1 MSEKIFVVTLKSSD
15 DLEGFYSDMKSNG
28 FKLYQ
33 KRPMSKN
40 TSYYMTDDQVKTIS
54 EDTRVLDVSKF
65 PERSDYERI
74 SYDAHNMTPM
84 TTVPGP
90 YRKFGDGDGSDWDW
104 AKLHQTGTDAQ
115 RRKKPAPPQ
124 NSSGF
129 WDSASGAAT
138 PQVTDFNEF
147 FGDGRHVDVIICD
160 DCVPFDAG
168 EFINTQGESWD
179 TNGDVIPLG
188 QSRVHQYDWF
198 AELNQYVTSID
209 DDNYSIPGNN
219 YTYYYD
225 MASAPS
231 ANYHGLH
238 VAGTA
243 CGNHYGW
250 AKKANIYSI
259 DIFSTY
265 GTSNYM
271 NGMIMFDYIRAFHR
285 HKPINKLTGR
295 RNPTVC
301 NHSWSY
307 IHSSLYSVVDNNID
321 PGDISG
327 VWWDSNWY
335 TSSNPGPSG
344 WTSEGLWADFGID
357 PSLGSQNNKPSS
369 QNTAIDDD
377 IKEQIKDGVVHIGA
391 AGNEH
396 MWQVPER
403 DPATGGTHAS
413 WGNYMLINGYGVV
426 NLTRGGTPN
435 SSAYD
440 NSAGGR
446 ANIAIN
452 VGAIGNRVDNR
463 PASFSNY
470 GPKISTWAPGQN
482 IISAFT
488 DWGYADPK
496 YGAPNFYREISGT
509 SMASPQVCGIAAC
522 LASGKH
528 RFTNSDLLGFL
539 ELYDKKGDISFDV
552 DPAGNASYTMDTLA
566 GTSAST
572 TYSITATSSGASAY
586 TLSGSDENGAV
597 SGNNLTVTCNVDDTI
612 TFTVSAS
619 GHPFWIKTANTTGT
633 GNAAS
638 GVTNNGA
645 QNGTVS
651 FTPTSEGTYYY
662 ICEYHGG
669 MVGQIQVGSSADRW
683 VVIGQD
689 YVTLHNQADDPP
701 ISIQVGDIL
710 TFVHPGQNPTFYAAN
725 AVAGSHYE
733 ASYVDCTNMYSFSTA
748 NDVGNNPNLNIEV
761 GDRLM
766 MTVYIGTTGGTCYIK
781 TTPSTGSGDLV
792 TTGTFMPQNG
802 WYISDGYW
810 DTTGVTPG
818 TYYYQDSADASCG
831 GEIVVHAS
839 GTYYNHPLHIQNV
852 NTVGS
857 PVVGQGTVTNNG
869 GATHRTPVE
878 WNTQGVPEGT
888 YYYVHGTSASAWG
901 EIIVTNKPG
910 VIGVA
915 GNFADESAQKDS
927 PNSEM
932 RAVNPRGT
940 GYLGGWNKSS
950 LKGFRRWDEFNT
962 GRDIQVFPR
971 TNGLYTTKPGGLNHI
986 YDVTAAAGKYVMTG
1000 SDRMDVYD
1008 AKINPTITIRKG
1020 DILTLNVNASGHP
1033 FWIGISQQTGQV
1045 TWNNNYGTITNNGA
1059 SNSTLIWDT
1068 SIAIPGTYYY
1078 NCEYHS
1084 TMWGTIFVNA

>member
-33 KRPMSKN
+33 KRPISKN

-54 EDTRVLDVSKF
+54 EDSRVLAVSKF
-65 PERSDYERI
+65 PERSDYERVG
-74 SYDAHNMTPM
+74 YHDHNMTPV
-84 TTVPGP
+84 TTPVGP
-90 YRKFGDGDGSDWDW
+90 YRKLGDGAGDDWDW

-115 RRKKPAPPQ
+115 RRKKPAAFK
-124 NSSGF
+124 NSLISGF
-129 WDSASGAAT
+129 WDSAAGTSTA
-138 PQVTDFNEF
+138 QVNDFNEF

-160 DCVPFDAG
+160 DAVPFDAA

-209 DDNYSIPGNN
+209 DDSYSIPGSN

-225 MASAPS
+225 MASAPPG
-231 ANYHGLH
+231 NYHGLH

-259 DIFSTY
+259 DIFSTW
-265 GTSNYM
+265 GTTNYM
-271 NGMIMFDYIRAFHR
+271 NGLIMFDYIRAFHR

-307 IHSSLYSVVDNNID
+307 IHSSLYNAVDNNID

-327 VWWDSNWY
+327 VWWDGGWY
-335 TSSNPGPSG
+335 TSSNPNPSG

-357 PSLGSQNNKPSS
+357 PYLGHPNNKPSS
-369 QNTAIDDD
+369 QNTAVDDD

-403 DPATGGTHAS
+403 DPATGATHTS

-452 VGAIGNRVDNR
+452 VGAVGNRVDNR
-463 PASFSNY
+463 PATFSNY
-470 GPKISTWAPGQN
+470 GPKITTWAPGEN

-488 DWGYADPK
+488 SYGYVDPK
-496 YGAPNFYREISGT
+496 YGAPNHYASISGT

-522 LASGKH
+522 LASGKD

-539 ELYDKKGDISFDV
+539 ELYDKKGDMSFDV
-552 DPAGNASYTMDTLA
+552 DPAGV
-566 GTSAST
+566 
-572 TYSITATSSGASAY
+572 ATFNI
-586 TLSGSDENGAV
+586 DV
-597 SGNNLTVTCNVDDTI
+597 
-612 TFTVSAS
+612 TVSAN
-619 GHPFWIKTANTTGT
+619 H
-633 GNAAS
+633 
-638 GVTNNGA
+638 
-645 QNGTVS
+645 
-651 FTPTSEGTYYY
+651 
-662 ICEYHGG
+662 
-669 MVGQIQVGSSADRW
+669 W
-683 VVIGQD
+683 VVNGQD
-689 YVTLHNQADDPP
+689 NVTLHSNADDPP
-701 ISIQVGDIL
+701 ISIQVGDTLAFI
-710 TFVHPGQNPTFYAAN
+710 HPGMDPEFYAAN
-725 AVAGSHYE
+725 AVSGSHYE
-733 ASYVDCTNMYSFSTA
+733 AAYVDHTNMYSNTNTVA
-748 NDVGNNPNLNIEV
+748 NNPDLNIEV
-761 GDRLM
+761 GDRLNI
-766 MTVYIGTTGGTCYIK
+766 TVYIGNTGGTCYIK
-781 TTPSTGSGDLV
+781 TAATTGTGDLV
-792 TTGTFMPQNG
+792 TTGTFVPQNG

-818 TYYYQDSADASCG
+818 TYYWQDSADAACG
-831 GEIVVHAS
+831 GEIIVHAA
-839 GTYYNHPLHIQNV
+839 GTYYNHPMHIQNV
-852 NTVGS
+852 NTIGA
-857 PVVGQGTVTNNG
+857 PVVAQGTVTNNG
-869 GATHRTPVE
+869 GYNFRNICE

-888 YYYVHGTSASAWG
+888 YYYVHGTNANMWG
-901 EIIVTNKPG
+901 EIIVTAKPG
-910 VIGVA
+910 VIGQA
-915 GNFADESAQKDS
+915 GNFADESCQKDS

-940 GYLGGWNKSS
+940 GYLGGWNKST

-986 YDVTAAAGKYVMTG
+986 YDVTAAAGLYVMTG

-1008 AKINPTITIRKG
+1008 AKQNPTITIRRG
-1020 DILTLNVNASGHP
+1020 DVLTLNINASGHP
-1033 FWIGISQQTGQV
+1033 LWIGISQQTGQV
-1045 TWNNNYGTITNNGA
+1045 TWNTNYGTITNNGVSSA
-1059 SNSTLIWDT
+1059 TLIWDT
-1068 SIAIPGTYYY
+1068 RIALPGTYYY

-1084 TMWGTIFVNA
+1084 TMTGTIFVNE